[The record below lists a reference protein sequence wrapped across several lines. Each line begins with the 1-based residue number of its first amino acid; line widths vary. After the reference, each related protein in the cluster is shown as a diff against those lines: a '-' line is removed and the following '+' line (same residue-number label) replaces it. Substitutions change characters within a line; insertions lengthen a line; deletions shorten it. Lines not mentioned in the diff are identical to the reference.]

1 MPFYDNEYLMNASDY
16 RILGISEGASAADI
30 RAAYRRLARKYHPD
44 SNLSDPARAAK
55 QFAALKSA
63 HDRLLAA
70 PKQTLKRAA
79 SPRPNAKVR
88 PSASKMAKPN
98 VASSKRSGDG
108 VDDMMSDIMDDLQ
121 SLYKGVTRTLFRR
134 SKERV

>member
-1 MPFYDNEYLMNASDY
+1 MPFYDNEYLMNVNDY
-16 RILGISEGASAADI
+16 RILGVAQGASAADI

-44 SNLSDPARAAK
+44 SNPSDPARAAK

-70 PKQTLKRAA
+70 PKRTVTRAT
-79 SPRPNAKVR
+79 SPRPTATVR
-88 PSASKMAKPN
+88 PSASKAAKPN
-98 VASSKRSGDG
+98 AVSSKPSGDG
-108 VDDMMSDIMDDLQ
+108 IDDMMSDIMDDLQ
-121 SLYKGVTRTLFRR
+121 SLYRGVTKTLFRR